1 MQFARNRQENYEFV
15 REPHCYG
22 VEQPKYKL
30 FADSAVRK
38 KSFSNRVFTGPNI
51 PEVVNAGFYH
61 TGKLWETLFFFN
73 TDCY

>member
-1 MQFARNRQENYEFV
+1 MQFARKRQENNESLSD
-15 REPHCYG
+15 PHYYG
-22 VEQPKYKL
+22 ACTEQPKYKL

-61 TGKLWETLFFFN
+61 TGKL
-73 TDCY
+73 